1 MKKDPHQKRESE
13 KYDNPIPS
21 REYILS
27 FFKKKK
33 SLSKYDLFDLL
44 EVDGKQKKPLTH
56 RLKAMVRDEQ
66 LDYNKE
72 GDFVIFDPE
81 AGIKIGIVV
90 ANPKG
95 FGFLKLEEGGRDLRL
110 NSRQMQLVFHGDK
123 VKARLISKRGDAK
136 IIEVLESVKTVV
148 ARLHIS
154 DEGTYA
160 VVDDKR
166 IRNNINIPNIS
177 DENTNEQIVIVEI
190 TKSPT
195 FKSLAEGKITQIL
208 GSYMDEGVETDAA
221 LYRNGIPVEFSKE
234 ALAQTAKIP
243 SEVTKQNK
251 VGRIDI
257 TDMKLVT
264 IDGEDSKDFDDAV
277 FAESTANGWKLVV
290 AIADVSYYVEEG
302 TALDADAIE
311 RGNSVYF
318 PRRVVPMLPE
328 AISNGLCSI
337 NPDVERLCMTCEMNI
352 DKSGNLLDYKFY
364 PAVMFSHARLTYTKV
379 SDILEHDNQALK
391 TEFAPVLDNLNDLY
405 DLYKVL
411 KAART
416 KRGVMDFDR
425 IESQI
430 IFNDNG
436 KIENIVARSRN
447 DAHKLIEECMLMA
460 NQATAKFLGENKE
473 DFLYRIH
480 PKPTAEKVEVTRQFL
495 TAVGLTL
502 EGGDQPDSKHFA
514 KVLEGAKGRDDENI
528 IKTVVL
534 RTMKQAVYTPA
545 NEGHFGLAF
554 EDYTHFT
561 SPIRRY
567 PDLLV
572 HRAINRVLN
581 KKSPSFMGKL
591 VKKVLGDKKKEP
603 SKRMLELGANLS
615 VTERRADEASRDVE
629 QWLKCEYMRDKVG
642 DTFNGVISGVAG
654 FGIFIELT
662 EVFVEGMISV
672 RDLQDDYYNFDDI
685 HHQLK
690 GDRTGKTFRLGDTIK
705 IQIASVNLDD
715 RQMVFVPAPEE
726 DSKS

>member
-1 MKKDPHQKRESE
+1 MSDPHHKRESE

-27 FFKKKK
+27 FVKKKPVTK
-33 SLSKYDLFDLL
+33 HELYDLLK
-44 EVDGKQKKPLTH
+44 VDNHQKKPLTH
-56 RLKAMVRDEQ
+56 RLRAMVRDQQ
-66 LDYNKE
+66 LSCNRDGVYRLYSGK
-72 GDFVIFDPE
+72 GGTMTGTI
-81 AGIKIGIVV
+81 I

-95 FGFLKLEEGGRDLRL
+95 FGFIALDKGGKDLRL
-110 NSRQMQLVFHGDK
+110 SAKQMQLVFHGDK
-123 VKARLISKRGDAK
+123 VKARLLNQRGDAEIVK
-136 IIEVLESVKTVV
+136 VIESIKTVV
-148 ARLHIS
+148 GRLHL
-154 DEGTYA
+154 DQDGAYV

-166 IRNNINIPNIS
+166 IRHNIS
-177 DENTNEQIVIVEI
+177 IPKTTKDNTDEQIVIVEI

-195 FKSLAEGKITQIL
+195 LESLAVGNIIQIL
-208 GSYMDEGVETDAA
+208 GSYMDEGVETDSA
-221 LYRNGIPVEFSKE
+221 LYRNNIPVDFSKE
-234 ALAQTAKIP
+234 ALVQTNKLP
-243 SEVTKQNK
+243 TTVTKADK
-251 VGRIDI
+251 KGRVDI

-264 IDGEDSKDFDDAV
+264 IDGEDSRDFDDAV
-277 FAESTANGWKLVV
+277 YAEPTKNGWKLVV
-290 AIADVSYYVEEG
+290 AIADVSHYVKEG
-302 TALDADAIE
+302 SDLDNDAID

-328 AISNGLCSI
+328 ALSNGLCSI
-337 NPDVERLCMTCEMNI
+337 NPDVERLCVTCEMNI
-352 DKSGNLLDYKFY
+352 DSEGNLLNYKFY
-364 PAVMFSHARLTYTKV
+364 PATMFSHARLTYTKV
-379 SDILEHDNQALK
+379 SQILEHHDQAL
-391 TEFAPVLDNLNDLY
+391 TSEYASVLDNLNTLY
-405 DLYKVL
+405 DLYKAL

-430 IFNDNG
+430 LFNDNG
-436 KIENIVARSRN
+436 KIDNIVARSRN

-460 NQATAKFLGENKE
+460 NQATAKFLAHNDE

-502 EGGDQPDSKHFA
+502 EGGVQPESKHFA
-514 KVLEGAKGRDDENI
+514 KVLEDAKGRDDENI

-572 HRAINRVLN
+572 HRAIKRVLN
-581 KKSPSFMGKL
+581 KNKRK
-591 VKKVLGDKKKEP
+591 P
-603 SKRMLELGANLS
+603 SKKMIETGVHLS
-615 VTERRADEASRDVE
+615 VTERRADDASRDVE

-642 DTFNGVISGVAG
+642 DTFNGIISGVAG

-662 EVFVEGMISV
+662 DVFVEGMIAM
-672 RDLQDDYYNFDDI
+672 RDMKDDYYIFDDI

-690 GDRTGKTFRLGDTIK
+690 GERTGKVYQLGDTIK
-705 IQIASVNLDD
+705 IQVASVSLDD
-715 RQMVFVPAPEE
+715 RQMVFTPI
-726 DSKS
+726 

>member
-1 MKKDPHQKRESE
+1 MSDPHKKRESE

-27 FFKKKK
+27 FVEKKPLTKNE
-33 SLSKYDLFDLL
+33 LFDLL
-44 EVDGKQKKPLTH
+44 KAEDHQKKPIGH
-56 RLKAMVRDEQ
+56 RLRAMVRDQ
-66 LDYNKE
+66 QISCNKK
-72 GDFVIFDPE
+72 GVYRKFSNRGLLTGTI
-81 AGIKIGIVV
+81 I

-95 FGFLKLEEGGRDLRL
+95 FGFIVLDKGGKDLRL
-110 NSRQMQLVFHGDK
+110 SSKQMQLVFHGDR
-123 VKARLISKRGDAK
+123 VKARLLNQRGDAEIVK
-136 IIEVLESVKTVV
+136 VIETVKTVV
-148 ARLHIS
+148 GRLHLEQ
-154 DEGTYA
+154 DGAYV

-166 IRNNINIPNIS
+166 IKHNILIPKVGK
-177 DENTNEQIVIVEI
+177 DNTDEQIVIVEI

-195 FKSLAEGKITQIL
+195 LDYLAQGRIIQVL
-208 GSYMDEGVETDAA
+208 GSYMDEGVETDSA
-221 LYRNGIPVEFSKE
+221 LYRNNIPVEFS
-234 ALAQTAKIP
+234 AAATAQTNKLP
-243 SEVTKQNK
+243 TKVTKADK
-251 VGRIDI
+251 KGRADI
-257 TDMKLVT
+257 TSMKLVT
-264 IDGEDSKDFDDAV
+264 IDGEDSRDFDDAV
-277 FAESTANGWKLVV
+277 YAEKTKKGWKLVV
-290 AIADVSYYVEEG
+290 AIADVSHYVKEG
-302 TALDADAIE
+302 SDLDSDAID

-328 AISNGLCSI
+328 ALSNGLCSI

-352 DKSGNLLDYKFY
+352 DSEGDLINYKFY

-379 SDILEHDNQALK
+379 SKILEYHDKELTHKYAS
-391 TEFAPVLDNLNDLY
+391 VMDNLNTLY
-405 DLYKVL
+405 DLYKTL
-411 KAART
+411 KTARI

-430 IFNDNG
+430 LFNDNG
-436 KIENIVARSRN
+436 KIDNIVARSRN

-460 NQATAKFLGENKE
+460 NQATAKFLADNDE

-502 EGGDQPDSKHFA
+502 EGGAQPESKHFA
-514 KVLEGAKGRDDENI
+514 KVLEDAKGRDDENI

-572 HRAINRVLN
+572 HRAINRVIN
-581 KKSPSFMGKL
+581 KKKR
-591 VKKVLGDKKKEP
+591 KP
-603 SKRMLELGANLS
+603 SKKMIEIGAHLS
-615 VTERRADEASRDVE
+615 MTERRADDASRDVE

-642 DTFNGVISGVAG
+642 KTFNGVISGVAG
-654 FGIFIELT
+654 FGIFIELSD
-662 EVFVEGMISV
+662 VFVEGMIAM
-672 RDLQDDYYNFDDI
+672 RDMKDDYYIFDDI

-690 GDRTGKTFRLGDTIK
+690 GERTGRVFRLGDTIK
-705 IQIASVNLDD
+705 IQVASVNLDD
-715 RQMVFVPAPEE
+715 RQMVFIPVN
-726 DSKS
+726 